1 MSAKGILKQ
10 NEANALKGGDFVV
23 NVNGKLKGS
32 SKKKKK
38 NRLSSF
44 TATGVLTVAVALIAI
59 LIFSPGNIVTTAI
72 PERLVEETDT
82 QSADGIMSKAIN
94 FQQAL
99 KQGYIPEDTF
109 DILKRKGVLVG
120 YKEDGEF
127 IETNNHDGEPLFIKI
142 DDKII
147 PAKDF
152 MNEVDQNWKLYDAF
166 NLATYKNTAYYYDK
180 TANEVFKKMGV
191 SRNSC
196 NGQDSFEDVMNNI
209 LGKGS
214 DINVNTAA
222 LVEKTR
228 QNETTGEMETYYEL
242 EARGDNANSGSDALS
257 FITAVGNKNSANSED
272 EATLNA
278 ADALRVAD
286 TTSTGQTSS
295 KIFVTFMEQ
304 INKMQAGDGNTSC
317 INDTMNYLT
326 EKKKIEIKDTE
337 TGKTIELEGSALDAP
352 SLYSILSGEKLD
364 TKAVKNYST
373 ERINDLTKTLL
384 NKQDATTSGTIA
396 SITNK
401 TKGTIGRYIDNGASG
416 ASIDVLKNSESIIDE
431 SLVNN
436 SFDDIQGI
444 DLGQALA
451 RGAMETSKA
460 LSRAGGGANADAA
473 AVRSYLK
480 LSSEIAA
487 MDAMVDRN
495 TKSPFDITSKNTF
508 LGSIIYN
515 LAFSHRKSNMGN
527 VATLFGDVLKSVG
540 TSVLRLM
547 PKSYADSAEGYL
559 SNFGNCEHYA
569 SVNAV
574 GTAGCSE
581 IVTFDTSTLD
591 DPYNN
596 PEFIEF
602 VENNTTLSSSG
613 ERKVNEGS
621 VLANYIIYNNERETP
636 LGVIDGGIIK
646 SRQQD
651 SSSISFESDSLELVE
666 NYLGASEEDVWFA
679 KGGDFVNSSD
689 NPEWQTYKYAQRYV
703 SLARAAENL
712 KMYTNDKTAY
722 NDLLFFEGT
731 ENPVVA
737 FLEDYHQL
745 ANNR

>member
-1 MSAKGILKQ
+1 MSAEGILKQ

-38 NRLSSF
+38 SRLGSLSV
-44 TATGVLTVAVALIAI
+44 TGILTGIIVLIAV
-59 LIFSPGNIVTTAI
+59 LFSSGNIITAAI
-72 PERLVEETDT
+72 PEWLVEETDT
-82 QSADGIMSKAIN
+82 QSADGVMSKAIE

-99 KQGYIPEDTF
+99 KQGNIPEDTF
-109 DILKRKGVLVG
+109 NILKRKGVLVG
-120 YKEDGEF
+120 YENNGEF
-127 IETNNHDGEPLFIKI
+127 IETNEHDGNPLFVKI
-142 DDKII
+142 DDKTIS
-147 PAKDF
+147 AKDF
-152 MNEVDQNWKLYDAF
+152 VNEVSQNWKLYDAF
-166 NLATYKNTAYYYDK
+166 NLATYKKTAYYYDK

-191 SRNSC
+191 NRNSC
-196 NGQDSFEDVMNNI
+196 NGQDSFEEVMNNI

-214 DINVNTAA
+214 DININTVA

-242 EARGDNANSGSDALS
+242 ETRGDNANSDSDALS
-257 FITAVGNKNSANSED
+257 FIAAVGNKNSASSED

-286 TTSTGQTSS
+286 TASTSQTSS
-295 KIFVTFMEQ
+295 KIFVTFVEQ

-317 INDTMNYLT
+317 INDAMNYLT

-364 TKAVKNYST
+364 TKQVKNFST

-396 SITNK
+396 SVTNK
-401 TKGTIGRYIDNGASG
+401 SKGTIGRYIDNGASG
-416 ASIDVLKNSESIIDE
+416 ANIDVLKNSESIVDK

-444 DLGQALA
+444 NLGQALVQ
-451 RGAMETSKA
+451 GALETSKT
-460 LSRAGGGANADAA
+460 LSRAGGGANADEA

-508 LGSIIYN
+508 LGSIVYN
-515 LAFSHRKSNMGN
+515 LAFSHHKSNIGN
-527 VATLFGDVLKSVG
+527 ITTLFGNVLKSVG
-540 TSVLRLM
+540 TSMLRLM

-559 SNFGNCEHYA
+559 SNFGDCEHYA
-569 SVNAV
+569 SVNAA

-591 DPYNN
+591 DPYSN

-602 VENNTTLSSSG
+602 VENNTTLNSSG

-621 VLANYIIYNNERETP
+621 VLADYIIYNNERETP

-651 SSSISFESDSLELVE
+651 SSSIGFESDPLELVE
-666 NYLGASEEDVWFA
+666 NYLGASDEDVWFA
-679 KGGDFVNSSD
+679 KGGDFVNSSN

-722 NDLLFFEGT
+722 NNLLFFEGT

-737 FLEDYHQL
+737 FLEEYHQL
-745 ANNR
+745 ANNH